1 MVNYFYSYIRNII
14 LFLIFMSFIQVILP
28 TNKYRSY
35 INLVFGIM
43 LVFIMIQP
51 LSIMFKNIKDLES
64 FPAFKEENFNVDNVI
79 NSKKYENVQ
88 NEMVKNAFKDN
99 IKRQIETILEDTYY
113 IKDINIELYENKYK
127 EISIDKIH
135 LSILKND
142 KSIYVKPFKEDNSIN
157 NKQQKEINDIKKSIS
172 KFYNIDSKNIFITIT

>member
-51 LSIMFKNIKDLES
+51 LSTMFENIKDLES
-64 FPAFKEENFNVDNVI
+64 FPAFKEENYI
-79 NSKKYENVQ
+79 LYKGYKY
-88 NEMVKNAFKDN
+88 
-99 IKRQIETILEDTYY
+99 
-113 IKDINIELYENKYK
+113 
-127 EISIDKIH
+127 
-135 LSILKND
+135 
-142 KSIYVKPFKEDNSIN
+142 
-157 NKQQKEINDIKKSIS
+157 
-172 KFYNIDSKNIFITIT
+172 